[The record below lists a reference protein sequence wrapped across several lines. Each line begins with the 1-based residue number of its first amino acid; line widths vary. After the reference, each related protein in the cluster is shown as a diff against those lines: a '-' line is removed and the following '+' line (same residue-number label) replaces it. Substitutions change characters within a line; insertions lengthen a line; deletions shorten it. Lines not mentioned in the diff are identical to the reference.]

1 MISGIWDGL
10 NWLCLDGKSQWT
22 TVIGWLTY
30 RGKGEVTYGLG
41 KVVNFVISR
50 VDIT

>member
-1 MISGIWDGL
+1 MIYFVVCESPHMISEIWDSL

-30 RGKGEVTYGLG
+30 R
-41 KVVNFVISR
+41 
-50 VDIT
+50 

>member
-10 NWLCLDGKSQWT
+10 DWLCLDGKSQWT
-22 TVIGWLTY
+22 IVIRWL
-30 RGKGEVTYGLG
+30 TYGLG

-50 VDIT
+50 VVIT